1 MQQDFLRVLLDPR
14 LQRAVDAPGT
24 SVLRGCG
31 TDVIDLKQT
40 ANPRANA
47 AEDDLIALSVP
58 VSSAMMS

>member
-1 MQQDFLRVLLDPR
+1 MLLDSR

-47 AEDDLIALSVP
+47 AEDDLIALLFP